1 MNEPLAEQFR
11 YNRWATLTLLDAC
24 RELPDAVLDVQLPG
38 FSGSVR
44 ETLLHVVGGQQAFV
58 LRTRGRQHEGELNRE
73 SRWPGFAA
81 LRAAAERSSDDLIAI
96 ALGLDERRDVDLSY
110 FGKRYRFPVAFFLTH
125 ALEHGV
131 EHRTEIKLALAQQGV
146 ATPDLD
152 GWEYATACGYG
163 QEI

>member
-1 MNEPLAEQFR
+1 MNEPLAEVFR

-24 RELPDAVLDVQLPG
+24 RDLTDEQLDTRLPG

-44 ETLLHVVGGQQAFV
+44 EIVLHLIGGQQTFV
-58 LRTRGRQHEGELNRE
+58 LRTRGRQHEGELNRA
-73 SRWPGFAA
+73 SSWPGFDTLREIAA
-81 LRAAAERSSDDLIAI
+81 TSSDDLIAV
-96 ALGLDERRDVDLSY
+96 AMSLDVGREVDLAYRGSSH
-110 FGKRYRFPVAFFLTH
+110 RFPVAFFLTH

-152 GWEYATACGYG
+152 GWEYAAACSYG
-163 QEI
+163 REI